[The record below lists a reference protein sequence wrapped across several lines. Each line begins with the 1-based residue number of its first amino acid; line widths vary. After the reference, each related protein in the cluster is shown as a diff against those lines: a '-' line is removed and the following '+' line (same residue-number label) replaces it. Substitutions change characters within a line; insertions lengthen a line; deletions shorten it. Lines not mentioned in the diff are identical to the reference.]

1 MRTRDATT
9 GATLRTIERNTEGLL
24 TAIVDA
30 DGNRVELQRGTGYV
44 RFVPPFGPAT
54 RIQDTDD
61 DGWADRVEYE
71 DAALRGY
78 DLDHDEHGLLQS
90 IARPDGLT
98 HQFIYDEL
106 GRLIRDEQPGGRVAR
121 LTRRPTEID
130 LETRRLTQEVTYTS
144 PGGRST
150 THETEFGR
158 PGSSTRRTLTHP
170 DGTTT
175 VVEELPRR
183 PIVTED
189 GLEGV
194 HVRETRATASD
205 GTVTELFETI
215 GNGAGFS
222 DPLPARTTIT
232 TPAPSSRQLQLEQT
246 RARTHDPATGEMLTE
261 TRTHTRRGGSTSRTV
276 TSSYDAATRTFTT
289 TLPSELSSSTV
300 LDASDRPIELH
311 APGLAPLQMTYD
323 ARGRLTSSRRV
334 SATGH
339 GTREV
344 SYDYTDPV
352 LGELWTPSTVT
363 SAGTRTHLS
372 FDDLRRVTSGVTLPV
387 SCMVNADCDDG
398 VDCNGTETCVT
409 GECVPGV
416 TNTCSMFAY
425 DTVDR
430 VTGVRPLARD
440 VHGLGYDAADRGI
453 SYTPP
458 VLSGPSGRVDLT
470 RDPDGLVSRVDVD
483 AGPTRS
489 VVTSRHADGRPQS
502 VQHDGHTI
510 TFGYHGTTREL
521 TSLATEDGITVSL
534 DTDGPLLE
542 SVTWSGS
549 AGVAGA
555 VAFGYDD
562 LWDLSTIT
570 AGSLATSYHHDE
582 DGALDCVAPGGTADS
597 TCASGL
603 LIAPNLP
610 AGTLVMSMAGAASV
624 MSSYEWSDLGEAT
637 QTVHQWSTTGELS
650 FTYDERDGEGR
661 LTRVIEDD
669 GAGDLVLEYSYDVE
683 GRLIEVKRDG
693 VVSESYEY
701 DPNSQRS
708 GATRDGVAVAP
719 IAWDA
724 RDRLTQYGGVAYD
737 YDPAGR
743 RTTRT
748 EGGRTTT
755 YTYDLLG
762 ALRAVDLPDTT
773 NDIEYLI
780 DAAGRRVGRKVGPI
794 GSGTLERAWIYLDG
808 LRPIVEMDG
817 SGTVTRIF
825 VYGAGR
831 APDLIVVPAGQPDAG
846 TYRVLTDHLDSVRRV
861 VDVAS
866 GAVIQQLDYDAFGNV
881 LVDTNPGWQPLGF
894 AAGLYDPGARD
905 PACVLA
911 GGRYCGALIRFG
923 ARDYDPEV
931 GQWSARDPVLFGGGD
946 ANLYAYTGND
956 PVQRT
961 DPSGLWF
968 TDTCRANPVVC
979 AYAMSA
985 AGQGIRLLD
994 SARSALQRAAP
1005 AAARSCPLVSR
1016 AANVV
1021 DRGLAAAQRPLNVAV
1036 QSPANRNV
1044 AIGLERVVESNA
1056 PSFGAR
1062 HLMQDPS
1069 WRNTF
1074 SSAVADRSYRFT
1086 AFLDGLNGTNVYSR
1100 VMTSV
1105 QRSAYGIGGAT
1116 DWELRQLYEAGRLGD
1131 VIFIIGRLEQLNP
1144 FR

>member
-1 MRTRDATT
+1 MSRLSR
-9 GATLRTIERNTEGLL
+9 LE
-24 TAIVDA
+24 
-30 DGNRVELQRGTGYV
+30 
-44 RFVPPFGPAT
+44 
-54 RIQDTDD
+54 
-61 DGWADRVEYE
+61 
-71 DAALRGY
+71 
-78 DLDHDEHGLLQS
+78 S
-90 IARPDGLT
+90 S
-98 HQFIYDEL
+98 
-106 GRLIRDEQPGGRVAR
+106 GREAR
-121 LTRRPTEID
+121 LTRQPMEID
-130 LETRRLTQEVTYTS
+130 L
-144 PGGRST
+144 
-150 THETEFGR
+150 
-158 PGSSTRRTLTHP
+158 
-170 DGTTT
+170 
-175 VVEELPRR
+175 
-183 PIVTED
+183 
-189 GLEGV
+189 
-194 HVRETRATASD
+194 
-205 GTVTELFETI
+205 
-215 GNGAGFS
+215 
-222 DPLPARTTIT
+222 
-232 TPAPSSRQLQLEQT
+232 
-246 RARTHDPATGEMLTE
+246 
-261 TRTHTRRGGSTSRTV
+261 
-276 TSSYDAATRTFTT
+276 
-289 TLPSELSSSTV
+289 
-300 LDASDRPIELH
+300 
-311 APGLAPLQMTYD
+311 
-323 ARGRLTSSRRV
+323 
-334 SATGH
+334 
-339 GTREV
+339 
-344 SYDYTDPV
+344 
-352 LGELWTPSTVT
+352 
-363 SAGTRTHLS
+363 
-372 FDDLRRVTSGVTLPV
+372 
-387 SCMVNADCDDG
+387 
-398 VDCNGTETCVT
+398 DCNGEETCAS
-409 GECVPGV
+409 GECVPGA

-510 TFGYHGTTREL
+510 TFGYDSAAAL
-521 TSLATEDGITVSL
+521 DQLDTEDGITVSL

-610 AGTLVMSMAGAASV
+610 ARTLVMSMAGAASV

-637 QTVHQWSTTGELS
+637 QTIHQWSTSGELS

-669 GAGDLVLEYSYDVE
+669 GAGGLVLQYSYDVE

-693 VVSESYEY
+693 VVSESYTY
-701 DPNSQRS
+701 DPNGQRIT
-708 GATRDGVAVAP
+708 ATRDDVPVTP

-724 RDRLTQYGGVAYD
+724 RDRLTQYGGVAYE

-780 DAAGRRVGRKVGPI
+780 DGAGRRVGRKVGPI
-794 GSGTLERAWIYLDG
+794 GSGALERAWIYLDG

-861 VDVAS
+861 VNAES

-911 GGRYCGALIRFG
+911 GGRYCGALVRFG